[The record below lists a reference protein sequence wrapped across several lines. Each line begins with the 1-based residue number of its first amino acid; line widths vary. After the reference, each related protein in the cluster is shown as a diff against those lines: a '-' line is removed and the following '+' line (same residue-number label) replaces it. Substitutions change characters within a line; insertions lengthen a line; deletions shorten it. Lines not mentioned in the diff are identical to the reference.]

1 MRAREGIETA
11 ASDHRPDP
19 ALARAGRVMA
29 GVLVWKTT
37 GRSSSL
43 ESRSTRRSAAQ
54 TSSSASS
61 APASMSIRTR
71 LGEVHVQVADDT
83 EVRPIERVGD
93 AQR

>member
-1 MRAREGIETA
+1 
-11 ASDHRPDP
+11 
-19 ALARAGRVMA
+19 
-29 GVLVWKTT
+29 
-37 GRSSSL
+37 L